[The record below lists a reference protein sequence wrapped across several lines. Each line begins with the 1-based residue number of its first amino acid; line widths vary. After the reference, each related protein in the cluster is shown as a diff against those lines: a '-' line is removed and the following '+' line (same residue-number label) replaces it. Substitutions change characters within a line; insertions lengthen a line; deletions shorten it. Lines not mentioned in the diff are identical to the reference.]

1 MSQNLPDNVQANDD
15 PAQDLE
21 KQFGL
26 RAILTYT
33 DGSTEYH
40 YTAFNPDVRGWQ
52 FASCTI
58 VPKQPGKTVQT
69 IRVVCAFEKNCNV
82 AYFDNLSLTREVAQT
97 MRYDADGNL
106 VSVKSTG
113 KTEETAAFEN
123 GNLISVNTGGSGT
136 FTYTYDGNHNVTRAS
151 NGVIRQD
158 YTYDAMGNVTGT
170 SLTADSGSGSALT
183 SSATYTNGGNLL
195 ASATDGT
202 GQTLTYAYGTALSK
216 MTGQATT
223 VTDALENSIQT
234 AYNDLGRVTQKTFA
248 NGGDLDYNYDKGLL
262 ETITR
267 TDSAGGS
274 QSIAC
279 DYDAFGNLTGVS
291 VGGLLLAS
299 YQYGAKNGLLAKQTY
314 GNGEEIEFE
323 YDRLGRTTRAS
334 YSSGRTLTYAYNGDG
349 QLYSI
354 HDNAG
359 TAAANDDVTYFYTY
373 DSLKRAISCQM
384 YRGIAQLLSVRW
396 EYDDSSRVKSQAW
409 QMGQQS
415 YEETYTYSAT
425 DGNLTGITRS
435 GGGNSLQLSYDS
447 LSRLASAGNG
457 IYTRSY
463 TYRDISSTQTTTQVQ
478 SLGYTGLSGALSGLT
493 YNYTYN
499 ALGNIASV
507 AKGSG
512 TATTYTY
519 DSMGQLTGANLPGLT
534 CAYTYDG
541 AGNLLTASDGTTTNT
556 YTYGNASWKDL
567 LTAFNGEKI
576 VYEGQTLDENGS
588 VTGTPTSGN
597 PTSYYNGT
605 RWNFGWSEGRN
616 LTQAVRRSSQERVF
630 LSNKYD
636 GNGLRIS
643 KSVTM
648 TAYEPND
655 GTVAN
660 PPIANEETINHS
672 YIYAGGKLLRET
684 ITEGSMTKTLD
695 FTYDNVGMPYSLIYN
710 SGTTT
715 TTYYYITNLQG
726 DVMYL
731 VDASGNEVAA
741 YDYDPYGKI
750 ISATGELAGINP
762 LRYRGYYYD
771 TETDFYYLQSRY
783 YDPEICR
790 FINGDKYSATAT
802 GYLGYNM
809 FAYCNNN
816 PIIAADYDGEWLN
829 IVIGAVVGAVVGAL
843 TTAVEAYKS
852 DGWDAFSSGKT
863 WAKMGVSA
871 AIGAVS
877 GGIAATG
884 LGMFAQAGISAA
896 TATVGDIATQM
907 IDNGE
912 FCLSPKKIDYSRALH
927 NGVVAGGMSIVGS
940 VTGGLLSSTKLSKGN
955 SLVSAGLDK
964 YLKGSARELTGKS
977 SSSLLRSGAKLVFQG
992 TRMINTARG
1001 ISSVAGTL
1009 LTWGASV
1016 KYTVS

>member
-1 MSQNLPDNVQANDD
+1 MQYWDDTWVLRNAVTFCDGVGLPVETAGAYSLRLYGDAYTDRAAYQDVAINLPGTQTYVLSGWARGISLPDNVQQESD
-15 PAQDLE
+15 PAADLN

-58 VPKQPGKTVQT
+58 VPKQPAKTVQT

-113 KTEETAAFEN
+113 KTEETAAFQN

-170 SLTADSGSGSALT
+170 SLKADSGSGSALT

-457 IYTRSY
+457 VYTRSY

-507 AKGSG
+507 ANGSG
-512 TATTYTY
+512 TATTYT
-519 DSMGQLTGANLPGLT
+519 A
-534 CAYTYDG
+534 A
-541 AGNLLTASDGTTTNT
+541 
-556 YTYGNASWKDL
+556 
-567 LTAFNGEKI
+567 
-576 VYEGQTLDENGS
+576 
-588 VTGTPTSGN
+588 
-597 PTSYYNGT
+597 
-605 RWNFGWSEGRN
+605 
-616 LTQAVRRSSQERVF
+616 
-630 LSNKYD
+630 
-636 GNGLRIS
+636 
-643 KSVTM
+643 
-648 TAYEPND
+648 
-655 GTVAN
+655 
-660 PPIANEETINHS
+660 
-672 YIYAGGKLLRET
+672 AGG
-684 ITEGSMTKTLD
+684 GS
-695 FTYDNVGMPYSLIYN
+695 
-710 SGTTT
+710 
-715 TTYYYITNLQG
+715 
-726 DVMYL
+726 
-731 VDASGNEVAA
+731 E
-741 YDYDPYGKI
+741 
-750 ISATGELAGINP
+750 
-762 LRYRGYYYD
+762 
-771 TETDFYYLQSRY
+771 
-783 YDPEICR
+783 
-790 FINGDKYSATAT
+790 
-802 GYLGYNM
+802 
-809 FAYCNNN
+809 
-816 PIIAADYDGEWLN
+816 
-829 IVIGAVVGAVVGAL
+829 
-843 TTAVEAYKS
+843 
-852 DGWDAFSSGKT
+852 
-863 WAKMGVSA
+863 
-871 AIGAVS
+871 
-877 GGIAATG
+877 
-884 LGMFAQAGISAA
+884 
-896 TATVGDIATQM
+896 
-907 IDNGE
+907 
-912 FCLSPKKIDYSRALH
+912 
-927 NGVVAGGMSIVGS
+927 
-940 VTGGLLSSTKLSKGN
+940 
-955 SLVSAGLDK
+955 
-964 YLKGSARELTGKS
+964 
-977 SSSLLRSGAKLVFQG
+977 
-992 TRMINTARG
+992 
-1001 ISSVAGTL
+1001 
-1009 LTWGASV
+1009 
-1016 KYTVS
+1016 